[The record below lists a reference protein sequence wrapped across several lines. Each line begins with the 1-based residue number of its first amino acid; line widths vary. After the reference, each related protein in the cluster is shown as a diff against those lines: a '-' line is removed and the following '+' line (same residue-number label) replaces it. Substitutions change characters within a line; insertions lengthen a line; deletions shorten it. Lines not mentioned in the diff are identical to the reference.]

1 MEDKAGF
8 FAERIRDAIAGAGT
22 KDRQLIRVVV
32 SRCEIDMQDIKRAYQ
47 QRYGKSVEQAIS
59 VRLIFSLY
67 FPILRSGDDF
77 VALSLKLAVTL
88 LSRWRVHCEILQF
101 LNVAT
106 DAT

>member
-59 VRLIFSLY
+59 VRIFFFVYFLERFLIN
-67 FPILRSGDDF
+67 
-77 VALSLKLAVTL
+77 V
-88 LSRWRVHCEILQF
+88 F
-101 LNVAT
+101 LGFI
-106 DAT
+106 